1 MVNEEKQ
8 ALLEVAFP
16 PTSLVTNSD
25 SPMLTEEQL
34 A

>member
-16 PTSLVTNSD
+16 PNSLVTNSD
-25 SPMLTEEQL
+25 SPVLTEEQL

>member
-8 ALLEVAFP
+8 VRPKVAFP

-25 SPMLTEEQL
+25 SPVLTEEQL